1 MQWCTR
7 QRSIF
12 ACANILVPNSINK
25 NFNKGEKEIG
35 RPLIFW
41 KHNYKH
47 LHEVD

>member
-7 QRSIF
+7 QRFIF

-25 NFNKGEKEIG
+25 NFKKGEKEIS
-35 RPLIFW
+35 RPLKFW
-41 KHNYKH
+41 KHSNKH